1 MYRHGQGVIPM
12 RPQLHALLVS
22 GLLLATVTAQAADK
36 GAYLGAGAGQVRTKV
51 DDIFGSGFKFDE
63 DDFGFK
69 VFGGYKFLPW
79 FSVEGA
85 YLDGGS
91 PAITATTATESG
103 RLGIEVQSL
112 VAAAVF
118 TLPLG
123 DKFELFVKPGIAY
136 WSSTASIRY
145 SGPDF
150 SDRYRDEENGSA
162 FFLGAGA
169 GFNFT
174 GNLGARLEYE
184 WFEVAPKW
192 DSDSEEFIQEL
203 DASAGFIS
211 ASLVYTF

>member
-1 MYRHGQGVIPM
+1 M
-12 RPQLHALLVS
+12 RLQLLVLLVS
-22 GLLLATVTAQAADK
+22 GLLLGTAPAQAADK
-36 GAYLGAGAGQVRTKV
+36 GFYLGAGAGQVRTKV
-51 DDIFGSGFKFDE
+51 DDVFGSGFKFDE

-69 VFGGYKFLPW
+69 VFGGYKFFPW

-85 YLDGGS
+85 YFDGGNPS
-91 PAITATTATESG
+91 LEETTPVYTG
-103 RLGIEVQSL
+103 KLGIEVQSL

-123 DKFELFVKPGIAY
+123 DKFELFVKPGIAL
-136 WSSTASIRY
+136 WSSTMSISY
-145 SGPDF
+145 SDPDF
-150 SDRYRDEENGSA
+150 SESFHEDDDGSA

-174 GNLGARLEYE
+174 GNFGARLEYE

-192 DSDSEEFIQEL
+192 DSDSEEFVQEL

-211 ASLVYTF
+211 ASIVYSF

>member
-1 MYRHGQGVIPM
+1 M
-12 RPQLHALLVS
+12 RPQLLVLLVS
-22 GLLLATVTAQAADK
+22 GLLLGAVPAQAADK
-36 GAYLGAGAGQVRTKV
+36 GFYLGAGAGQVRTRV
-51 DDIFGSGFKFDE
+51 DDVFGSGFRFDE

-69 VFGGYKFLPW
+69 AFAGYRFFPW
-79 FSVEGA
+79 FSLEGA

-91 PAITATTATESG
+91 PAIAATTATESG

-123 DKFELFVKPGIAY
+123 DSFELFVKPGVAY
-136 WSSTASIRY
+136 WSSTTSVRY

-150 SDRYRDEENGSA
+150 SDRYHEDETGSA

-174 GNLGARLEYE
+174 ANLGARLEYE
-184 WFEVAPKW
+184 WFEVAPRW
-192 DSDSEEFIQEL
+192 DSDSEEFVQEL

-211 ASLVYTF
+211 ASIVYTF

>member
-1 MYRHGQGVIPM
+1 M
-12 RPQLHALLVS
+12 RPQLLVLLVS
-22 GLLLATVTAQAADK
+22 GLLLGTVPAQAADK
-36 GAYLGAGAGQVRTKV
+36 GFYLGAGAGQVRTKV
-51 DDIFGSGFKFDE
+51 DDVFGSDFKFDE

-79 FSVEGA
+79 LGVEGA
-85 YLDGGS
+85 YIDGGS
-91 PAITATTATESG
+91 PAITATTATESSS
-103 RLGIEVQSL
+103 LGIEVQSL

-136 WSSTASIRY
+136 WSSTTSVRY
-145 SGPDF
+145 SDPDF
-150 SDRYRDEENGSA
+150 SDRYSEDDTGSA

-174 GNLGARLEYE
+174 ENFGARLEYE
-184 WFEVAPKW
+184 WFDVAPTW
-192 DSDSEEFIQEL
+192 DSDSEEFVQEL

-211 ASLVYTF
+211 ASIVYTF